1 MARLPVRRYDIGDS
15 CVCWSLGT
23 GIDVEVSG
31 RVLRAY
37 RAARDRLS
45 GVPGI
50 RDLVPSYHA
59 LAVHIDPMV
68 ADLDGLNDI
77 IESLLA
83 EEPPETAMDQ
93 AAEPRIF
100 SVVYRGPDLH
110 RVAASSKLTVRQV
123 IDRHTA
129 PVYTVAMIGFLPHF
143 PYLIGLDP
151 VLETPRLDSPR
162 KSVPAGSV
170 AIGGAQTGVYP
181 SPSPGGWNLIG
192 CTDPSGLIHLMP
204 GDRVIFKEAR

>member
-1 MARLPVRRYDIGDS
+1 MKEIRRYDIGDS

-23 GIDVEVSG
+23 GIDVAVSG

-45 GVPGI
+45 GMPGI

-77 IESLLA
+77 MESLLA
-83 EEPPETAMDQ
+83 EDRPDTDMAQ
-93 AAEPRIF
+93 AEPRVF
-100 SVVYRGPDLH
+100 PVVYRGPDID

-123 IDRHTA
+123 IDRHTE

-162 KSVPAGSV
+162 KKVPAGSV
-170 AIGGAQTGVYP
+170 AIGGAQAGVYP
-181 SPSPGGWNLIG
+181 SESPGGWNLIG
-192 CTDPSGLIHLMP
+192 FTDPSGLNTLVP
-204 GDRVIFKEAR
+204 GDRVIFTEAR